1 MDAKVQAAWIAG
13 GVSLL
18 TALFSIALTLYTQWR
33 TAENNR
39 KRDEAMLAM
48 KAQTDADLTRLG
60 ATLSLERDEKAA
72 RRDYTYDALKRLYSE
87 VNPLMFRL
95 REHCEGSLWRIRRIV
110 REDIEVAT
118 DRHLLTSTQRL
129 VAPLV
134 IAQELQRHLTSVDL
148 QLDPTMKA
156 QYIVAR
162 ELLWI
167 LHEGT
172 TIAEADPVIDYRTA
186 DGHKEPRQHL
196 TFAQLQR
203 LVDVFT
209 QSDANGVRRPIK
221 LSELGDRK
229 GDQQVAEVL
238 NRMKT
243 LFTSSSASSTPVLWR
258 LLLAQA
264 SLMHV
269 LIDLVDRGSANVERV
284 LPVDIEDFAW
294 SPVRGQSF
302 EAQIRAVDSY
312 LRQKLTRA
320 GLIVTES

>member
-1 MDAKVQAAWIAG
+1 MNIAREASG
-13 GVSLL
+13 G
-18 TALFSIALTLYTQWR
+18 
-33 TAENNR
+33 
-39 KRDEAMLAM
+39 
-48 KAQTDADLTRLG
+48 
-60 ATLSLERDEKAA
+60 
-72 RRDYTYDALKRLYSE
+72 
-87 VNPLMFRL
+87 
-95 REHCEGSLWRIRRIV
+95 IRRIV

-209 QSDANGVRRPIK
+209 QSDTDGVRRPIK

-312 LRQKLTRA
+312 LRQKLNSSRTYCDGVFESAQRPSRPRA
-320 GLIVTES
+320 QQGLIIFDRARMHSSAACGAFCSACARPAASIVGVGTVAFGQAERALPWPSS